1 MELKCFPCMYRFLQV
16 KLSAESTDL
25 TTFWTPVGFSSSPKR
40 FQRRLS
46 DALDDLNGVTVV
58 ADDILV
64 CGKGQP
70 MQKHK
75 IMTTSWKG
83 YRPGQKEKCKFLVDS
98 LPYIGH
104 VLTKKCVKL
113 DSNKVT
119 ASKANIIPNF
129 SAECE
134 PQQAFEKMKTLTS
147 KPKSILLTIPDLYLQ
162 IVKQRLR

>member
-1 MELKCFPCMYRFLQV
+1 MYRFLQV

-25 TTFWTPVGFSSSPKR
+25 TTFWTPVGFSSSPKG

-75 IMTTSWKG
+75 IMTTSWRG
-83 YRPGQKEKCKFLVDS
+83 
-98 LPYIGH
+98 
-104 VLTKKCVKL
+104 KKRESKTRQR
-113 DSNKVT
+113 KVQV
-119 ASKANIIPNF
+119 S
-129 SAECE
+129 
-134 PQQAFEKMKTLTS
+134 
-147 KPKSILLTIPDLYLQ
+147 
-162 IVKQRLR
+162 R